1 MKKKPDLYTLN
12 PRYLLVSVIS
22 KPLLPLFSF
31 LNFLLRY
38 GYINTAHN
46 LILSDDI
53 DFFKIKGDVEITT
66 GVTNLDKSIELTN
79 AWLNEILDQLQ
90 WQSKKSAY
98 QALRGTL
105 HTLRDRLRIEEAV
118 QLSTQLPLVIKGVYY
133 DGWTLRDKPEK
144 LHKEFT
150 FRPPPKKSNLIFLF
164 GHLSAHFF
172 PSLQLIVQSSMIFR

>member
-1 MKKKPDLYTLN
+1 M
-12 PRYLLVSVIS
+12 
-22 KPLLPLFSF
+22 
-31 LNFLLRY
+31 
-38 GYINTAHN
+38 
-46 LILSDDI
+46 
-53 DFFKIKGDVEITT
+53 TT

-79 AWLNEILDQLQ
+79 VWLNEILDQLQ

-144 LHKEFT
+144 LHKEEFVRT
-150 FRPPPKKSNLIFLF
+150 VHEQFNFDEKINPEEVIRAVLRVMYKHMGEGELGDVKSNMPADIQELF
-164 GHLSAHFF
+164 PQEIMLK
-172 PSLQLIVQSSMIFR
+172 Q